1 MPRLLFL
8 CACMLC
14 LSACER
20 RDAPGGGEHVAA
32 RPQQPPTTR
41 PAVEPTQPATPLRLD
56 PQALVALSST
66 SAPALGP
73 YALIRDEAA
82 LSRIWPR
89 TAGTPPVVDFRTT
102 NLLALRVYPG
112 VSSDSAAPRVLVRK
126 GLTFVMLRR
135 GAGPTAY
142 AAGSQVQ
149 FYAIPVA
156 EGPVR
161 TVAYEADA
169 ALSR

>member
-1 MPRLLFL
+1 
-8 CACMLC
+8 MLC

-20 RDAPGGGEHVAA
+20 RDTPDGGEHAAA
-32 RPQQPPTTR
+32 RPQQPLTTR
-41 PAVEPTQPATPLRLD
+41 PAVEPTQPATPLHLD
-56 PQALVALSST
+56 PQARAVLSSA

-82 LSRIWPR
+82 LSRIWPKA
-89 TAGTPPVVDFRTT
+89 AGTPPVVDFRTT
-102 NLLALRVYPG
+102 NLLALRVHSG
-112 VSSDSAAPRVLVRK
+112 ISSDSAAPRVLVRK

-135 GAGPTAY
+135 GAGPMAY
-142 AAGSQVQ
+142 AAGSQVR

-161 TVAYEADA
+161 TVAYESVS
-169 ALSR
+169 ALPK